1 MKVVTYTIRQGP
13 IELFAIDPQTG
24 VIKTI
29 RGLDYE
35 KENQHTLLIGTVEN
49 QSNDPGA
56 ITRVI
61 VQVEVSH
68 RLITYSSLITF
79 SNCQDI

>member
-35 KENQHTLLIGTVEN
+35 KENQHTLIIGTVEN
-49 QSNDPGA
+49 HSNDPGA
-56 ITRVI
+56 TTRVI
-61 VQVEVSH
+61 VQVEVS
-68 RLITYSSLITF
+68 F
-79 SNCQDI
+79 MACCQL